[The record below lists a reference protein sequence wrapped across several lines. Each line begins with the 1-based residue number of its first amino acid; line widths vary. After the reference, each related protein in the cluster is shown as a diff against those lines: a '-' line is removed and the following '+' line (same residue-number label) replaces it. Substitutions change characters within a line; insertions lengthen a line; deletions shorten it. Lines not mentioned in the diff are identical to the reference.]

1 MNYQRPSI
9 HRDGRILAV
18 GTDRA
23 VVLWDL
29 ARGTELAF
37 LPIGLAWDCKFEP
50 SGDLLT
56 NGSAGV
62 LRWPIHIDPT
72 SGEARI
78 GPPRSLP
85 LPGTS
90 CGIAE
95 DRTGRIVAV
104 ANHTEV
110 RVALAERTIRIGPLD
125 DCRYV
130 SLSPDGQW
138 LATGNHQNGGVTI
151 WRLPDG
157 ARVTKLP
164 IDGGTGVCFSPDGKW
179 LLTAQGLWEVGSWR
193 EVRPLGSSCLSPD
206 GRLGIVQDT
215 SKVPRAGRDRDRPHA
230 GAARK
235 PRPARRGVGHFQ
247 LRWLAPGRND
257 QRTALRARLGLA
269 GHPQATGR
277 DGPQLGCAGLSGR
290 RCGQSGSAA
299 AAPSQG
305 RLWSLD
311 CGPRTS
317 LRASGAPGRT
327 VQRSDQAESQRLR
340 RVPPPSSCLV
350 PVESRTGSHRRPVPG
365 HPPSA

>member
-1 MNYQRPSI
+1 M
-9 HRDGRILAV
+9 
-18 GTDRA
+18 
-23 VVLWDL
+23 
-29 ARGTELAF
+29 
-37 LPIGLAWDCKFEP
+37 AWHSMCEP

-193 EVRPLGSSCLSPD
+193 EVRQLESGFCCFSPD

-215 SKVPRAGRDRDRPHA
+215 SKALGLVEIETGRMLARLESPDQHHV
-230 GAARK
+230 GSAAFTPDGSRLVVTTNE
-235 PRPARRGVGHFQ
+235 PPCAHV
-247 LRWLAPGRND
+247 WD
-257 QRTALRARLGLA
+257 LRAIRGQLAAMGLNWDAPAFPEGDAAGPDLPPLPPFKVDYGPLA
-269 GHPQATGR
+269 GHLEHFSERPEPLVERYSAGSSRIPATSTR
-277 DGPQLGCAGLSGR
+277 TTIELMP
-290 RCGQSGSAA
+290 CGS
-299 AAPSQG
+299 
-305 RLWSLD
+305 
-311 CGPRTS
+311 
-317 LRASGAPGRT
+317 
-327 VQRSDQAESQRLR
+327 
-340 RVPPPSSCLV
+340 
-350 PVESRTGSHRRPVPG
+350 
-365 HPPSA
+365 

>member
-1 MNYQRPSI
+1 M
-9 HRDGRILAV
+9 
-18 GTDRA
+18 GTDRG

-37 LPIGLAWDCKFEP
+37 LPIGLAWHSMFEP

-179 LLTAQGLWEVGSWR
+179 LLTAQAG
-193 EVRPLGSSCLSPD
+193 C
-206 GRLGIVQDT
+206 GRSG
-215 SKVPRAGRDRDRPHA
+215 A
-230 GAARK
+230 GAR
-235 PRPARRGVGHFQ
+235 
-247 LRWLAPGRND
+247 
-257 QRTALRARLGLA
+257 
-269 GHPQATGR
+269 
-277 DGPQLGCAGLSGR
+277 
-290 RCGQSGSAA
+290 
-299 AAPSQG
+299 
-305 RLWSLD
+305 
-311 CGPRTS
+311 
-317 LRASGAPGRT
+317 
-327 VQRSDQAESQRLR
+327 
-340 RVPPPSSCLV
+340 
-350 PVESRTGSHRRPVPG
+350 
-365 HPPSA
+365 